1 MRATVLGQIWMSRVA
16 SSVAIFSV
24 VRRVQRIPVMGSPAT
39 SCCKAAS
46 MAAITSGVFF
56 QGRPP
61 AAGAAHTLALDVLG
75 KQLLTTAG
83 HGTGVDTE

>member
-1 MRATVLGQIWMSRVA
+1 
-16 SSVAIFSV
+16 
-24 VRRVQRIPVMGSPAT
+24 
-39 SCCKAAS
+39 

-56 QGRPP
+56 QGRAP

-83 HGTGVDTE
+83 YGTGVDAE